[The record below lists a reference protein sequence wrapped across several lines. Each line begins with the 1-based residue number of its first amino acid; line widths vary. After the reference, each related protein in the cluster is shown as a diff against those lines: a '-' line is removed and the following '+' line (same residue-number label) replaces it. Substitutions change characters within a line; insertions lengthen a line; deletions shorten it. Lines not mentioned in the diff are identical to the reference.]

1 VVGMSEGG
9 GGAELVGSLMSHV
22 ILTCPSPTI
31 FMVGPP
37 LLYPKREDFCSAPMT
52 TRDKLELVLD
62 RPSHMDRLF
71 PPKIFYFLFFYV
83 IYTIRTEFL
92 FF

>member
-1 VVGMSEGG
+1 
-9 GGAELVGSLMSHV
+9 
-22 ILTCPSPTI
+22 
-31 FMVGPP
+31 
-37 LLYPKREDFCSAPMT
+37 MT